1 MFPFFGRVC
10 FLFFFVDDDSKQLL
24 LSCFVCVAV
33 LLVDDDSDELLFHH
47 VCFLQTQATQTQLK
61 AHPQKANRKG
71 KEHTPTH
78 TV

>member
-1 MFPFFGRVC
+1 MMTQNNCC
-10 FLFFFVDDDSKQLL
+10 FLALSVLLFFF
-24 LSCFVCVAV
+24 
-33 LLVDDDSDELLFHH
+33 VDDDSDELLFHH